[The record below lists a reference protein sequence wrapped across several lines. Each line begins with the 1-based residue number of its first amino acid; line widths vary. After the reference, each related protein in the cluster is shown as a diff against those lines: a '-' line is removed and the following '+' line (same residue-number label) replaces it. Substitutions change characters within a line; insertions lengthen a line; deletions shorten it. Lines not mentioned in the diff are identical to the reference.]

1 MSQQT
6 QTDFGR
12 NRIQLTRLDWS
23 FYKTEQMDIYFYL
36 GGQELGKYIIKN
48 GADQIK
54 WVENKLDY
62 RISNKIQVLLF
73 NDLNDVYQTN
83 LGIKDEAY
91 NIGGETKILGNKIFL
106 YFNGDYSH
114 LMDQL
119 RKGLI
124 TVFINDMMYGGDI
137 QDVVQNAVLMNLPDW
152 YFKGLVEYLTEGWSS
167 ESDEKLRDG
176 ILSKRYKRFM
186 KVNGEDPVFSGLSM
200 WHFISKKYGDAAV
213 YNVMYLTRVNRSL
226 ESGFLFVLGKTMKE
240 VLAEWY
246 AFYKSNYLIS
256 NNQKESYNAA
266 NRLNK
271 RFKKHKQ
278 YYNFKLGPYGQKLAY
293 VTNELGRYKLRIM
306 DFETRKKKTV
316 LRGGYKSIDKI
327 LDKSFPIIDWA
338 DDGGLLS
345 VIYEHKDDM
354 YLFDY
359 NIKEKTKEKTKI
371 EKFQKILDF
380 SYMGNNDNI
389 LISAVNKGQSDLYT
403 MYKPTQ
409 RLKRITNDPFDDLE
423 PRYVKGSDFEGILY
437 VSNRNNDTLDLPKN
451 TFFDMHEF
459 DVYYYDLQKKRE
471 TLARITETPGVREKS
486 PMPYNQSHFSYL
498 SDNGR
503 LTYNTHV
510 SRLDSVFAR
519 YDTLVKFKEEVK
531 VNPNIPMAV
540 LNSAPND
547 SIDSWSLKEVYRHIG
562 KGFCIGN
569 MQRGVQEQDRASK
582 SNMLIQKTH
591 LNKRTQI
598 FREKVIKGF
607 NEYLKTSNKNKKT
620 ISPSFTSMG
629 LKSKWDKD
637 FLQLNKDEK
646 LDTIKFLSDFDFPEV
661 EEKKDLVEIDTI
673 KKIQPPLKAIE
684 TLILKQKELENTTGF
699 RQSLILPYHVIMS
712 TDYLVSQLDNSFMF
726 TPYQHFTGGPVMSQ
740 TSLNPLIKLGIQ
752 DLFEDFKLV
761 GGFRFPSSFSG
772 SEYFI
777 SFQNLKRRLDK
788 KLVLYRKS
796 EFQVYDFNPFWYLPV
811 NSKLKT
817 NYAEASL
824 SWPFSELARFKI
836 MGGFRNVK
844 YDFLATD
851 TFSLN
856 FDAYNEDWSFIR
868 MEYVYDNTIPL
879 GLNIWDGIRMKF
891 YAETHYEITEKN
903 SNIYVFGGDL
913 RFYKKIH
920 RQFIFANRLSFAKS
934 LGSRRMIYYLGGVDN
949 WVIPKFNYE
958 TPISQTQNYAFQAL
972 ATNMRGFLQN
982 IRNGNTFM
990 VFNSELRL
998 PIVRYL
1004 NLSIS
1009 SEFLQQLQI
1018 IGFGDIGTAWVGLSP
1033 YSDENPLNSEDFE
1046 QGPISVNVQYV
1057 REPIVRS
1064 SGFGLR
1070 SKLFGYFI
1078 RGDVAWGFEDGYWND
1093 PVYYIS
1099 MTLDF

>member
-1 MSQQT
+1 MFCLLMGDFVSTAQQT

-106 YFNGDYSH
+106 YFNGDHSH

-256 NNQKESYNAA
+256 NNQKESYNDA

-278 YYNFKLGPYGQKLAY
+278 HYNFKLGPYGQKLAY

-354 YLFDY
+354 YMLDY
-359 NIKEKTKEKTKI
+359 NIKEKTKEKIKI

-471 TLARITETPGVREKS
+471 TLARITETPGVREK
-486 PMPYNQSHFSYL
+486 
-498 SDNGR
+498 
-503 LTYNTHV
+503 
-510 SRLDSVFAR
+510 
-519 YDTLVKFKEEVK
+519 
-531 VNPNIPMAV
+531 
-540 LNSAPND
+540 
-547 SIDSWSLKEVYRHIG
+547 
-562 KGFCIGN
+562 
-569 MQRGVQEQDRASK
+569 
-582 SNMLIQKTH
+582 
-591 LNKRTQI
+591 
-598 FREKVIKGF
+598 
-607 NEYLKTSNKNKKT
+607 
-620 ISPSFTSMG
+620 
-629 LKSKWDKD
+629 
-637 FLQLNKDEK
+637 
-646 LDTIKFLSDFDFPEV
+646 
-661 EEKKDLVEIDTI
+661 
-673 KKIQPPLKAIE
+673 
-684 TLILKQKELENTTGF
+684 
-699 RQSLILPYHVIMS
+699 
-712 TDYLVSQLDNSFMF
+712 
-726 TPYQHFTGGPVMSQ
+726 
-740 TSLNPLIKLGIQ
+740 
-752 DLFEDFKLV
+752 
-761 GGFRFPSSFSG
+761 
-772 SEYFI
+772 
-777 SFQNLKRRLDK
+777 
-788 KLVLYRKS
+788 
-796 EFQVYDFNPFWYLPV
+796 
-811 NSKLKT
+811 
-817 NYAEASL
+817 
-824 SWPFSELARFKI
+824 
-836 MGGFRNVK
+836 
-844 YDFLATD
+844 
-851 TFSLN
+851 
-856 FDAYNEDWSFIR
+856 
-868 MEYVYDNTIPL
+868 
-879 GLNIWDGIRMKF
+879 
-891 YAETHYEITEKN
+891 
-903 SNIYVFGGDL
+903 
-913 RFYKKIH
+913 
-920 RQFIFANRLSFAKS
+920 
-934 LGSRRMIYYLGGVDN
+934 
-949 WVIPKFNYE
+949 
-958 TPISQTQNYAFQAL
+958 
-972 ATNMRGFLQN
+972 
-982 IRNGNTFM
+982 
-990 VFNSELRL
+990 
-998 PIVRYL
+998 
-1004 NLSIS
+1004 
-1009 SEFLQQLQI
+1009 
-1018 IGFGDIGTAWVGLSP
+1018 
-1033 YSDENPLNSEDFE
+1033 
-1046 QGPISVNVQYV
+1046 
-1057 REPIVRS
+1057 
-1064 SGFGLR
+1064 
-1070 SKLFGYFI
+1070 
-1078 RGDVAWGFEDGYWND
+1078 
-1093 PVYYIS
+1093 
-1099 MTLDF
+1099 